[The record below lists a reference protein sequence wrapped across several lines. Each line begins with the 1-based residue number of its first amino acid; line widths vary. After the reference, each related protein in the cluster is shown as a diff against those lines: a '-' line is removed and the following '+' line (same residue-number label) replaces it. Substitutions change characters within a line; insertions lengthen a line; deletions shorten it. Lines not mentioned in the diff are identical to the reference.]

1 MKFVFVQ
8 KNNLF
13 LGKSTKTAVNRA
25 ALFDSNM
32 HKIVGWALPHF
43 PLGELTA
50 SVREYVFFV
59 FFRFQKNLTFYVFL
73 KLRIKKS

>member
-32 HKIVGWALPHF
+32 HKIVGWGFAPF
-43 PLGELTA
+43 PTGGA
-50 SVREYVFFV
+50 YSQCSRIRI
-59 FFRFQKNLTFYVFL
+59 FRFFQISKKRLYVFL

>member
-32 HKIVGWALPHF
+32 HKIVGWGFAPF
-43 PLGELTA
+43 PTGGA
-50 SVREYVFFV
+50 YSQCSRIRI
-59 FFRFQKNLTFYVFL
+59 FRFFQISKNLTFYVFL